1 MVEKSKRGVYVHYH
15 FIGIKG
21 SGMASLATI
30 VKDRGDEV
38 SGSDIEKYIFTQK
51 PLEARNIKIT
61 NFDAENIHHG
71 DTVIIGNAFD
81 ETNIEVQQAIAMED
95 VKTYWYHEFLG
106 ELVNEYTSISIAG
119 THGKTTTTGMLSHV
133 MSLVAPT
140 GFLIGDGSGEM
151 PKDSTYFVLESC
163 EYKRHFLAY
172 HPQYAMITNI
182 ELDHVDYYKDME
194 DYCAAFE
201 TFANQ
206 IQKGIV
212 LFGDDIFVRSLH
224 VTTPHLYYGLE
235 DHNDVQA
242 INIIQNENG
251 MQFDVLYKKTLFGS
265 FKLPFVG
272 KPLLW
277 NSLGVIAIGI
287 MEGLPADLVEEGLQ
301 SFPGVKRRFTIE
313 EKNGNVYIDDYAHHP
328 TAVKYM
334 IEAAKIK
341 YPDKK
346 IIAIFKPDRYSRIY
360 YFMDR
365 FAKELAMADEV
376 YLCHFPENAAKE
388 AGIDITIQ
396 DLADKCK
403 KAHIIAEDKKAANLL
418 AERGPA
424 VYLFM
429 SSKDIYKLKNIVK
442 DFH

>member
-1 MVEKSKRGVYVHYH
+1 MHYH

-21 SGMASLATI
+21 SGMASLAAI

-51 PLEARNIKIT
+51 PLEARGIIIT
-61 NFDAENIHHG
+61 TFAAEHIHDG
-71 DTVIIGNAFD
+71 DIVIIGNAF
-81 ETNIEVQQAIAMED
+81 NSSNVEVKQALAMD
-95 VKTYWYHEFLG
+95 TVKTYWYHDFLG
-106 ELVNEYTSISIAG
+106 ELMKEYTTISVAG

-133 MSLVAPT
+133 MSSAAPT
-140 GFLIGDGSGEM
+140 GYLIGDGSGEM
-151 PKDSTYFVLESC
+151 PVNSMYFVVESC
-163 EYKRHFLAY
+163 EYQRHFLAY
-172 HPQYAMITNI
+172 RPQYAMITNI

-194 DYCAAFE
+194 DYCDAFE

-206 IQKGIV
+206 VQKGIV
-212 LFGDDIFVRSLH
+212 LFGDDAFVRSLH
-224 VTTPHLYYGLE
+224 VTTPHLYYGLGE
-235 DHNDVQA
+235 HNDVQA
-242 INIIQNENG
+242 VHVVQNEQG
-251 MQFDVLYKKTLFGS
+251 MMFDVLYNKTFFGR

-287 MEGLPADLVEEGLQ
+287 MEGLSADLIEAGLQ
-301 SFPGVKRRFTIE
+301 TFSGVKRRFTIE
-313 EKNGNVYIDDYAHHP
+313 EKNGNIYIDDYAHHP

-341 YPDKK
+341 YPNRKV
-346 IIAIFKPDRYSRIY
+346 IAIFKPDRYSRIY
-360 YFMDR
+360 YFMNR
-365 FAKELAMADEV
+365 FAEELKQADEV
-376 YLCHFPENAAKE
+376 YLCHFPDNAVKE
-388 AGIDITIQ
+388 KGIDITIQ
-396 DLADKCK
+396 DLANQCDGAVVIK
-403 KAHIIAEDKKAANLL
+403 EDEAAAQML
-418 AERGPA
+418 ADRGPA